1 MNIHELEKGVIE
13 EINERSCELKESDY
27 PSDLLFEIADSFI
40 PIFNHE
46 LASCLANNPDLAFV
60 DDEGLVDVSKGIYHI
75 IAVAIFERLIQV
87 AHETYENLTDN
98 ADTEEI
104 DLITVVRNIC
114 DPQVKTWG
122 CRYDFN

>member
-87 AHETYENLTDN
+87 AHGAFENLPENDE
-98 ADTEEI
+98 TEEK
-104 DLITVVRNIC
+104 DLISLIANIC
-114 DPQVKTWG
+114 DPSGKNL
-122 CRYDFN
+122 REIS